1 MKYIGPK
8 KYRPISAWGYIG
20 YMVLYTIPIIGTIF
34 LIIFAFSDKNINRR
48 NFARSYFYMIILLI
62 VVLIY
67 FYLNGDIEYYYQFY
81 F

>member
-34 LIIFAFSDKNINRR
+34 LIGG
-48 NFARSYFYMIILLI
+48 I
-62 VVLIY
+62 VCICVSK
-67 FYLNGDIEYYYQFY
+67 
-81 F
+81 